1 MAHWRVCFC
10 EPFGGSTGVTN
21 GLDPELRLDFNLAF
35 WSGTFVMQEISCRG
49 DPYFNVPLK
58 YVPLKVARSFF
69 KMKVLGHTNVNNL
82 QTSCNDSM

>member
-1 MAHWRVCFC
+1 MAFC
-10 EPFGGSTGVTN
+10 KPFGGSTGVTN

-58 YVPLKVARSFF
+58 YVPLKVARGFF